1 MFTAAVNKT
10 INSEVEFMQV
20 EQQLSEIQNIVDET
34 LSLAK
39 KLGASAAEASMS
51 KVQGISVTSRMQE
64 VETVEFTNDGGLG
77 VCVFVGN
84 KKGNASTADLSPQ
97 ALKLTVEKAIEI
109 AKYTGDDKC
118 SGLADA
124 SMMATDIPDLDLY
137 HPQPLDAEYALE
149 QALLAEKAGLN
160 ADSRIVNSDGASY
173 NANLGV
179 RVYGNTN
186 GINAGYP
193 SSRYSLSCVLIAQAG
208 DDMQRDYAY
217 TVSREANKLDSAE
230 TVGKSAGLQTVS
242 RLGARK
248 INTAKVPVLFHRDIA
263 SSVFGHFISAISGGS
278 LYRKSSFL
286 LDSINTQVFPKWLS
300 IHERPHLK
308 RGLASSPFDNEGVRT
323 TDMDIVSDGILQHYL
338 LSSYSARKLGLQ
350 TNGHAGGIHNCL
362 VTDTG
367 QSDEQLLQ
375 EMGTGLIVTE
385 LMGQGVNIVNGDYSR
400 GAAGFWVENG
410 EIQYPVHEITIA
422 GCLKDMLM
430 NIVAIGEQ
438 KEVRGALQTGS
449 ILVSE
454 MQIAGN

>member
-1 MFTAAVNKT
+1 
-10 INSEVEFMQV
+10 MQA
-20 EQQLSEIQNIVDET
+20 EHQLSEIQNVVDET

-39 KLGASAAEASMS
+39 KLGATAAEASMS

-77 VCVFVGN
+77 VCVFVGG
-84 KKGNASTADLSPQ
+84 KKGNASTADLSPA

-109 AKYTGDDKC
+109 AKYTSEDKC

-124 SMMATDIPDLDLY
+124 DMIATDIPDLDLY
-137 HPQPLDAEYALE
+137 HPQILDAEFALQ
-149 QALLAEKAGLN
+149 QALAAEKAGLES
-160 ADSRIVNSDGASY
+160 DSRIQNSDGASY

-179 RVYGNTN
+179 RVYGNTH

-193 SSRYSLSCVLIAQAG
+193 SSRFSLSCVLIAQQG

-230 TVGKSAGLQTVS
+230 TVGKSAATQTVS

-248 INTAKVPVLFHRDIA
+248 ISTAKVPVLFHRDIA
-263 SSVFGHFISAISGGS
+263 SGLFGHFVSAVSGGS

-286 LDSINTQVFPKWLS
+286 LDSINTQVFPDWLT
-300 IHERPHLK
+300 IEERPHLL
-308 RGLASSPFDNEGVRT
+308 RGLASTPFDNEGVRT
-323 TDMDIVSDGILQHYL
+323 TDMDIVSNGMLEHYL
-338 LSSYSARKLGLQ
+338 LTSYSARKLGLV
-350 TNGHAGGIHNCL
+350 TNGHAGGIHNCI
-362 VTDTG
+362 VSDTG
-367 QSDEQLLQ
+367 HSDQALLR

-410 EIQYPVHEITIA
+410 VIQYPVHEITIA
-422 GCLKDMLM
+422 GNLKDMFM
-430 NIVAIGEQ
+430 NIVAIGETR
-438 KEVRGALQTGS
+438 EVRGALQTGS
-449 ILVSE
+449 VLISE

>member
-1 MFTAAVNKT
+1 
-10 INSEVEFMQV
+10 MQV
-20 EQQLSEIQNIVDET
+20 EQQLSEIQNVVDET

-39 KLGASAAEASMS
+39 KLGATAAEASMS

-77 VCVFVGN
+77 VCVFVGG
-84 KKGNASTADLSPQ
+84 KKGNASTADLSPN

-109 AKYTGDDKC
+109 AKYTSEDKC

-124 SMMATDIPDLDLY
+124 DMIATDIPDLDLY
-137 HPQPLDAEYALE
+137 HPQTLDAEYALQ
-149 QALLAEKAGLN
+149 QALAAEKSGLES
-160 ADSRIVNSDGASY
+160 DSRIVNSDGASY

-179 RVYGNTN
+179 RVYGNTH

-193 SSRYSLSCVLIAQAG
+193 SSRFSLSCVLIAQQG

-230 TVGKSAGLQTVS
+230 TVGKSAATHAVS
-242 RLGARK
+242 RLGAHK
-248 INTAKVPVLFHRDIA
+248 IKTAKVPVLFHRDIA
-263 SSVFGHFISAISGGS
+263 SGLFGHFVSAVSGGS

-286 LDSINTQVFPKWLS
+286 LDSINTQVFPDWLT
-300 IHERPHLK
+300 IEERPHLL

-323 TDMDIVSDGILQHYL
+323 TDMDIVSNGVLEHYL
-338 LSSYSARKLGLQ
+338 LTSYSARKLGLI
-350 TNGHAGGIHNCL
+350 TNGHAGGIHNCI
-362 VTDTG
+362 VSDTG
-367 QSDEQLLQ
+367 HSDEALLR

-410 EIQYPVHEITIA
+410 VIQYPVHEITIA
-422 GCLKDMLM
+422 GNLKDMFM
-430 NIVAIGEQ
+430 NIVAIGETR
-438 KEVRGALQTGS
+438 EVRGALQTGS
-449 ILVSE
+449 VLISE

>member
-1 MFTAAVNKT
+1 
-10 INSEVEFMQV
+10 MQA
-20 EQQLSEIQNIVDET
+20 EHQLSEIQNVVDET

-39 KLGASAAEASMS
+39 KLGATAAEASMS

-77 VCVFVGN
+77 VCVFVGG
-84 KKGNASTADLSPQ
+84 KKGNASTADLSPN

-109 AKYTGDDKC
+109 AKYTSEDKC

-124 SMMATDIPDLDLY
+124 DMIATDILDLDLY
-137 HPQPLDAEYALE
+137 HPQTLDAEYALQ
-149 QALLAEKAGLN
+149 QALAAEKSGLES
-160 ADSRIVNSDGASY
+160 DSRIVNSDGASY

-179 RVYGNTN
+179 RVYGNTH

-193 SSRYSLSCVLIAQAG
+193 SSRFSLSCVLIAQQG

-230 TVGKSAGLQTVS
+230 TVGKSAATHAVS
-242 RLGARK
+242 RLGAHK
-248 INTAKVPVLFHRDIA
+248 IKTAKVPVLFHRDIA
-263 SSVFGHFISAISGGS
+263 SGLFGHFVSAVSGGS

-286 LDSINTQVFPKWLS
+286 LDSINTQVFPDWLT
-300 IHERPHLK
+300 IEERPHLL

-323 TDMDIVSDGILQHYL
+323 TDMDIVSNGVLEHYL
-338 LSSYSARKLGLQ
+338 LTSYSARKLGLI
-350 TNGHAGGIHNCL
+350 TNGHAGGIHNCI
-362 VTDTG
+362 VSDTG
-367 QSDEQLLQ
+367 HSDEALLR

-410 EIQYPVHEITIA
+410 VIQYPVHEITIA
-422 GCLKDMLM
+422 GNLKDMFM
-430 NIVAIGEQ
+430 NIVAIGATR
-438 KEVRGALQTGS
+438 EVRGALQTGS
-449 ILVSE
+449 VLISE